1 MQSNAYP
8 LCCGMTILSEFPY
21 DGGAGANWPSD
32 YTAEKAKELIEANTT
47 YRTNGA
53 TMIILNQRQK
63 AMQKVMGELGFVEVG
78 TFKSTHADNT
88 DVKVYVRGFVKGVA
102 FDAAQP
108 PKPVKV
114 EPFKEAVR
122 FDAVVKKIGAKV
134 RRVRKLGS
142 ALKIRA
148 KRVRR

>member
-1 MQSNAYP
+1 MQTNAYP
-8 LCCGMTILSEFPY
+8 LCCGMTIYSGFPF
-21 DGGAGANWPSD
+21 DGGAGGNWPAD
-32 YTAEKAKELIEANTT
+32 NTVEKFLVDIKKADAWK
-47 YRTNGA
+47 TNGA
-53 TMIILNQRQK
+53 SMIILNQRQK
-63 AMQKVMGELGFVEVG
+63 DMQKEMKGLGYVEVG

-88 DVKVYVRGFVKGVA
+88 DVKVYVRGFKAGVA

-108 PKPVKV
+108 PKPKV

-122 FDAVVKKIGAKV
+122 FDGVGKKIGTKV
-134 RRVRKLGS
+134 RRIRKLGS

>member
-1 MQSNAYP
+1 
-8 LCCGMTILSEFPY
+8 MTILSDFPY
-21 DGGAGANWPSD
+21 DGGANQNWPSD
-32 YTAEKAKELIEANTT
+32 KTVENTLEEIKKNTT

-63 AMQKVMGELGFVEVG
+63 GMQKEMEGLGFVEVG

-88 DVKVYVRGFVKGVA
+88 DVKVFIRGFVE
-102 FDAAQP
+102 QP
-108 PKPVKV
+108 KPKPVKV
-114 EPFKEAVR
+114 EPFKEAAR